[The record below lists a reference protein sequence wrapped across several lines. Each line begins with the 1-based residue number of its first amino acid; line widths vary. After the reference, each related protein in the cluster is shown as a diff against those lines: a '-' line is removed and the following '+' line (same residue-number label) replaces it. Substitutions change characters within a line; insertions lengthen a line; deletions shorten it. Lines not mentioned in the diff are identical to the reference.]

1 METTRASR
9 LHHSRLDRAKLIS
22 VPRPRLS
29 WKARK
34 QPGLV
39 SILVKGSHLPGEVR
53 LGDHSAACCGSAG
66 RIVAGHAPLN
76 VSRRVEIGKE
86 VIIGAI
92 RIVNE
97 AQIAI
102 AVSSIDPPRRQ
113 IS

>member
-22 VPRPRLS
+22 VPRPRLR

-34 QPGLV
+34 QLGLV

-53 LGDHSAACCGSAG
+53 VGDHSAACCGSAG
-66 RIVAGHAPLN
+66 WIVSGQAPLN
-76 VSRRVEIGKE
+76 VSRRFEIDSD

-92 RIVNE
+92 RIVIE
-97 AQIAI
+97 AH
-102 AVSSIDPPRRQ
+102 ID
-113 IS
+113 